1 MRRLCA
7 LVLLVLSASPL
18 TAPFSVTDAQDLFGS
33 QTATVQAKK
42 APDEPLVVLCAAPGV
57 AAVLQPPLTTF
68 VPLSIACPLVRATRV
83 VPLRI

>member
-1 MRRLCA
+1 MRRLCTI
-7 LVLLVLSASPL
+7 VLLLLSASPL

-42 APDEPLVVLCAAPGV
+42 APDEPLVALCATPGV
-57 AAVLQPPLTTF
+57 VAVLQTPLT
-68 VPLSIACPLVRATRV
+68 VVAALSDLNPRGRATHH